1 MVKIFWQNLF
11 RFLCEGEFRQFVWF
25 WMGDKKTAAPEGAAE
40 TYCFFIVEL
49 ALPDLIFALYYFVC
63 NIKLCHLVVFTCN
76 LSCMVSELSG
86 NKIGARLEFFE

>member
-40 TYCFFIVEL
+40 TYCFL
-49 ALPDLIFALYYFVC
+49 LW
-63 NIKLCHLVVFTCN
+63 
-76 LSCMVSELSG
+76 S
-86 NKIGARLEFFE
+86 